1 VVTAS
6 VRCVHRH
13 ARDAPS
19 THLSNTC
26 LRNAG

>member
-1 VVTAS
+1 VTAS

-26 LRNAG
+26 LRIPG